1 MKKTTIALITIL
13 VLCAGA
19 CKKQE
24 RSMKNSEQA
33 NDNNA
38 AYSIVKKFIQ
48 MSKQPLESRNK
59 TSDWV
64 PSDSVLYYAN
74 VLSSAFITDCDSML
88 LDFVDSSYQLNLLP
102 SSNNPMAF
110 SSLCSQIISLK
121 SSLQAW
127 LDPNERMY
135 SIKIDPSANQGTQ
148 IIRIMKGRMSFGLAL
163 GKAINPSTG
172 MNYFAPGT
180 NYRMGY
186 GNERNYTPIGGGL
199 PYVIGGRDPIENT
212 PTMGNGLVLEAYGKY
227 VWYGG
232 ASTNSLP
239 TGSVGPAGAAKLLET
254 YGNNNIFNTIG
265 WPAAA
270 PQGYKYVYTE
280 ISNDN
285 WFDYRT
291 TFTKDNPWYNS
302 TQLTDRTNQLFPSV
316 IMSKFCS
323 GSESITNLTAT
334 ANPTYSVW
342 QPIQLTPNQL
352 NYYLNKI
359 PSIYNKARAL
369 ELNPNKIFY
378 RLDIIPIYNPNEVN
392 CSNICYP
399 EMLFSNTMQ
408 HFTPFDLTYF
418 PDACVKLKYKYI
430 YKFRFAKRVLVPDPN
445 AYVPGF

>member
-1 MKKTTIALITIL
+1 MKKTTIALISIL

-38 AYSIVKKFIQ
+38 AYTIVKKFIQ

-59 TSDWV
+59 TSEWV
-64 PSDSVLYYAN
+64 PADSVLYYAN

-102 SSNNPMAF
+102 SSTNVMAF

-121 SSLQAW
+121 SSLQGW

-186 GNERNYTPIGGGL
+186 GNERNFTPIGGGL

-212 PTMGNGLVLEAYGKY
+212 PTMGNGLVLEAWGKY

-232 ASTNSLP
+232 ASTNNLP
-239 TGSVGPAGAAKLLET
+239 TGSVGPAGAAKMLET

-285 WFDYRT
+285 LFDYKT
-291 TFTKDNPWYNS
+291 TFIKDNPWYNS
-302 TQLTDRTNQLFPSV
+302 NQLTDRSTQLFPSV

-342 QPIQLTPNQL
+342 QPIQLTSNQL

-359 PSIYNKARAL
+359 PSIYYKARAL
-369 ELNPNKIFY
+369 DVNPNRVFY
-378 RLDIIPIYNPNEVN
+378 RLDIIPIYNPNEIN

-418 PDACVKLKYKYI
+418 PDACVKLKYKYL
-430 YKFRFAKRVLVPDPN
+430 YKFRFAKRTIVPDPN

>member
-1 MKKTTIALITIL
+1 MKKTTIALISIL

-24 RSMKNSEQA
+24 KSVKMSEVA
-33 NDNNA
+33 NEDQVA
-38 AYSIVKKFIQ
+38 FAIVKKFIQ
-48 MSKQPLESRNK
+48 ISKQPLESRNK
-59 TSDWV
+59 TSELI
-64 PSDSVLYYAN
+64 PADSVLYYAN
-74 VLSSAFITDCDSML
+74 VLSSAFITDCDSLL

-110 SSLCSQIISLK
+110 SSLCSQVISLK
-121 SSLQAW
+121 NSLQVW
-127 LDPNERMY
+127 LNPSERMY
-135 SIKIDPSANQGTQ
+135 SIKIDQYANQGTQ
-148 IIRIMKGRMSFGLAL
+148 IIRIMKGRMSYGLAL

-172 MNYFAPGT
+172 MNFFAPGT

-186 GNERNYTPIGGGL
+186 GNERNYTPIGGGI

-212 PTMGNGLVLEAYGKY
+212 PTMGNGLVLEAWGKY

-239 TGSVGPAGAAKLLET
+239 SGSVGPAGAAKMLET

-270 PQGYKYVYTE
+270 PAGYKYVYTE
-280 ISNDN
+280 ISNNN

-302 TQLTDRTNQLFPSV
+302 SQLTDRTNQL
-316 IMSKFCS
+316 
-323 GSESITNLTAT
+323 AT

-359 PSIYNKARAL
+359 PSIYYKARAL
-369 ELNPNKIFY
+369 DLNPNRFFY
-378 RLDIIPIYNPNEVN
+378 RLDIIPIYNPNEIN

-430 YKFRFAKRVLVPDPN
+430 YKFRFAKRSLVLDPN